1 MAERSKVLEIRGCQG
16 FEELGDEVRSWYGSL
31 QLGLRLSIA
40 STMVNAN
47 KSFIP
52 QLISAK
58 YNTTGL

>member
-52 QLISAK
+52 QVK
-58 YNTTGL
+58 H